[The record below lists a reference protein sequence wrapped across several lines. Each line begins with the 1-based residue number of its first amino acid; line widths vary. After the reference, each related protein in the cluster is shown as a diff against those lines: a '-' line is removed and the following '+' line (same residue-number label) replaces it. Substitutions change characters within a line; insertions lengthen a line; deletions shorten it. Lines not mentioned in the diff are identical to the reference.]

1 MAIEYPNLPL
11 PGVAFQTEVKWIYQR
26 ETDQRVLSYQV
37 EEANVNTQFLLGKLV
52 VTDKVQYKPGE
63 IVKLTAAIWDYQPRQ
78 CDGYHVVAHLI
89 PHARP
94 ATTLRIVLH
103 PTACP
108 RTFPQQ
114 PPDQDTVC
122 LEFADFRCRPVPLQR
137 EVCVAGVS

>member
-11 PGVAFQTEVKWIYQR
+11 PGVAFQTKVKWIYQR

-63 IVKLTAAIWDYQPRQ
+63 MVKLTAAIWDYQPRQ

-94 ATTLRIVLH
+94 DYSSSHRAPSYRLS
-103 PTACP
+103 AN
-108 RTFPQQ
+108 FP
-114 PPDQDTVC
+114 
-122 LEFADFRCRPVPLQR
+122 A
-137 EVCVAGVS
+137 AAA